1 MTSNELTA
9 QPSDAWGPP
18 TRPTALAAFRA
29 LLGRDLRVL
38 RRDWIAFL
46 VGSLMQPLLLV
57 FVFTTVLP
65 KIGLAVGGTAHAGDY
80 STLLVAG
87 VVGLSMFMQGL
98 QAVTIRLAI
107 EFGYTKEIEDRVL
120 APLPVWAL
128 AVEKVIAAAPPSTR
142 RRRPRLP
149 DRSPAA
155 GDTRPPQAAHPH
167 PHPRRPPG
175 RTAQRRRRPR
185 RRNAR
190 RPLPDPARLRRT
202 RPARHLPRRRLLPL
216 GDPHPHP
223 LAESDR
229 ARKPARLHQRRNPRQ
244 PHHRRATH
252 EPRLHRHCNVRI
264 HARPGRARNPRLPQT
279 RHLLNAKLRS

>member
-18 TRPTALAAFRA
+18 ARPTALAAFRA

-65 KIGLAVGGTAHAGDY
+65 KIGLAVGGRAHAGDY

-128 AVEKVIAAAPPSTR
+128 AVEKVIAAA
-142 RRRPRLP
+142 LQAL
-149 DRSPAA
+149 AA
-155 GDTRPPQAAHPH
+155 GALVFPIAA
-167 PHPRRPPG
+167 
-175 RTAQRRRRPR
+175 
-185 RRNAR
+185 
-190 RPLPDPARLRRT
+190 
-202 RPARHLPRRRLLPL
+202 LLPATPVHLKPHIPTLILVALLAALLSAVVGLVVGTLVDPSQIQLAFGALVLPVTFL
-216 GDPHPHP
+216 GAVYYPWATLTPIPWLKAIALANPLVYISEGIRASLTTGVPHMS
-223 LAESDR
+223 LAFIAIAMSGFTLGLG
-229 ARKPARLHQRRNPRQ
+229 ALGIHGFRKR
-244 PHHRRATH
+244 
-252 EPRLHRHCNVRI
+252 VI
-264 HARPGRARNPRLPQT
+264 
-279 RHLLNAKLRS
+279 S